1 MNTRL
6 MDRGWSERF
15 EPARK
20 ILLLAVL
27 CLTVGALGRARA
39 EEPDPSSRVA
49 RISYIKGRV
58 SMQPTESDAWVEAR
72 INHPL
77 TSGDQLWTEPYSRS
91 ELQIGNASLQ
101 IDASTQLRLLELS
114 DEVLQIEVTQGVVNL
129 HVRRLERGA
138 TVEVDTPNAAVSAL
152 EPGTYRIEVAA
163 EQDRTLVQVREGSAE
178 AAGERQSFNLRYGEQ
193 LTVQGTSRLSAAYDD
208 VPRMDEF
215 DRWAD
220 DRNQR
225 AERASAAR
233 YVSSDVIGYEDLD
246 DYGNWRWNQSY
257 GYVWQPSRIASDWAP
272 YRYGQWTWVSPWGWT
287 WIDAAPWGFAPFH
300 YGRWA
305 QISNRW
311 CWVPGPRTARAIYA
325 PALVAWVG
333 TPGLNVAV
341 NFGSQPVG
349 WIPLGPREVYR
360 PYYRGS
366 DRYVFN
372 INVNNSLLDRNE
384 FERGYRRKPH
394 EENYGNRHAMS
405 VVTSGAL
412 ISARPV
418 NNNLVHGNNGRLQA
432 MQSAPVVRP
441 ETTSILGGERRTAP
455 PQVNSREVMA
465 RRQPFTPAVTANPG
479 INREG
484 NIGSSA
490 SLRPEAARDARVRSN
505 VRVITPSPSRRFDS
519 NGSGPNPDSRSR
531 APRLDTESPGI
542 RSSAEELQPPRSG
555 QTPMNRP
562 YGRPPAEDDRNGSGD
577 RARVPPTEN
586 ARGAA
591 SNANELRGRTNSWI
605 RDEAPGRG
613 RTADRQTPRAPETA
627 APMDMTPRSGR
638 SESMPNRNSEMRSR
652 ATPPQAVQPG
662 ASSTPPAEANGGAM
676 RTPRGDRRVEGG
688 FDRR

>member
-27 CLTVGALGRARA
+27 CLAVGALGRARA
-39 EEPDPSSRVA
+39 EESDPSSRVA

-58 SMQPTESDAWVEAR
+58 SMQPSESDGWVEAR

-77 TSGDQLWTEPYSRS
+77 TSGDQLWTEAYSRS

-163 EQDRTLVQVREGSAE
+163 EQDRTLVQIREGSAE

-418 NNNLVHGNNGRLQA
+418 NNNLVHGNNSRLQA

>member
-27 CLTVGALGRARA
+27 CLAVGALGRARA

-58 SMQPTESDAWVEAR
+58 SMQPSESDGWVEAR
-72 INHPL
+72 INRPL
-77 TSGDQLWTEPYSRS
+77 TSGDQLWTEAYSRS

-178 AAGERQSFNLRYGEQ
+178 AAGERQSFNLRDGEQ

-418 NNNLVHGNNGRLQA
+418 NNNLVHGNNSRLQA

>member
-1 MNTRL
+1 
-6 MDRGWSERF
+6 
-15 EPARK
+15 
-20 ILLLAVL
+20 
-27 CLTVGALGRARA
+27 
-39 EEPDPSSRVA
+39 
-49 RISYIKGRV
+49 
-58 SMQPTESDAWVEAR
+58 MQPTESDAWVEAR

-77 TSGDQLWTEPYSRS
+77 TSGDQLWTETYSRS

-178 AAGERQSFNLRYGEQ
+178 AAGERQSFNLREGEQ

-225 AERASAAR
+225 AERAATAR

-341 NFGSQPVG
+341 NFGNQPVG

-412 ISARPV
+412 SSARPV
-418 NNNLVHGNNGRLQA
+418 NNNLVHGNNSRLQA
-432 MQSAPVVRP
+432 MQSAPVARP
-441 ETTSILGGERRTAP
+441 ETNTIQGGERRTAP

-479 INREG
+479 VNR
-484 NIGSSA
+484 GSNGSPDT
-490 SLRPEAARDARVRSN
+490 LRPDSARDTRVRSN

-542 RSSAEELQPPRSG
+542 RSSAEELQPPLSG

-577 RARVPPTEN
+577 RARVQPTEN

-627 APMDMTPRSGR
+627 APMDVTPRIGR

-662 ASSTPPAEANGGAM
+662 ASSTPPAEVNGGAM

>member
-1 MNTRL
+1 
-6 MDRGWSERF
+6 
-15 EPARK
+15 
-20 ILLLAVL
+20 
-27 CLTVGALGRARA
+27 
-39 EEPDPSSRVA
+39 
-49 RISYIKGRV
+49 
-58 SMQPTESDAWVEAR
+58 MQPTESDAWVEAR

-77 TSGDQLWTEPYSRS
+77 TSGDQLWTETYSRS

-178 AAGERQSFNLRYGEQ
+178 AAGERQSFNLREGEQ

-225 AERASAAR
+225 AERAATAR

-341 NFGSQPVG
+341 NFGNQPVG

-412 ISARPV
+412 SSARPV
-418 NNNLVHGNNGRLQA
+418 NNNLVHGNNSRLQA
-432 MQSAPVVRP
+432 MQSAPVARP
-441 ETTSILGGERRTAP
+441 ETNTIQGGERRTAP

-479 INREG
+479 VNR
-484 NIGSSA
+484 GSNGSPDT
-490 SLRPEAARDARVRSN
+490 LRPDSARDTRVRSN

-627 APMDMTPRSGR
+627 APMDVTPRIGR

-662 ASSTPPAEANGGAM
+662 ASSTPPAEVNGGAM

>member
-27 CLTVGALGRARA
+27 CLTVGALGRTRA

-418 NNNLVHGNNGRLQA
+418 NNNLVHGNNSRLQA
-432 MQSAPVVRP
+432 MQSAPVAHP
-441 ETTSILGGERRTAP
+441 ETNTIQGGERRTAP

-465 RRQPFTPAVTANPG
+465 RRQPFTPAVTANTG
-479 INREG
+479 VNRED

-490 SLRPEAARDARVRSN
+490 RLRPEAARDARVRSN

-519 NGSGPNPDSRSR
+519 NGSGPTPDSRSR

-676 RTPRGDRRVEGG
+676 RTPRGDRRVEGD